1 MAIAIDLTG
10 RKALVT
16 GAGAGIGREIAVWLA
31 RAGAQVALLDVR
43 ADKAEETVALIA
55 AQSHPSKRLAFG
67 VVGDARDDNRLVAMI
82 HEAADRLGGLDIAV
96 NNIGMMGP
104 LGSAPWLQTTP
115 EMFRDVIDQNL
126 IITGISCMEEAK
138 LMANAD
144 AKKQS
149 GRETDKA
156 KGAAEDAAKG
166 DASSAANAGR
176 ASEEEASEAAGRLSP
191 AMDAANDGRASE
203 EEASEAAGRLS
214 PAMDAANDGR
224 ASEEE
229 ATGGVIINVSS
240 GETTRP
246 SPYMAGYGAAKAAIN
261 HLTATL
267 AAELGPLGIRVNAIA
282 PGTTLTETVKAAFT
296 EEHYSQVVEAT
307 PLRRE
312 TEADELARLV
322 VFLASDLARCITGQL
337 ILADAGA
344 HLSRTRP
351 PNIRTD

>member
-16 GAGAGIGREIAVWLA
+16 GAGAGIGREIAVCLA
-31 RAGAQVALLDVR
+31 RAGATVAVLDVR
-43 ADKAEETVALIA
+43 GDKAEETVALIA
-55 AQSHPSKRLAFG
+55 AESHPSKLMAFA
-67 VVGDARDDNRLVAMI
+67 VVGDARDDSRLIAMI

-115 EMFRDVIDQNL
+115 EMLRDVIDQNL
-126 IITGISCMEEAK
+126 VITGISCMEEAK
-138 LMANAD
+138 LMAGAD
-144 AKKQS
+144 AQQPS
-149 GRETDKA
+149 RGETT
-156 KGAAEDAAKG
+156 G
-166 DASSAANAGR
+166 
-176 ASEEEASEAAGRLSP
+176 
-191 AMDAANDGRASE
+191 
-203 EEASEAAGRLS
+203 
-214 PAMDAANDGR
+214 
-224 ASEEE
+224 
-229 ATGGVIINVSS
+229 ATGGVAESEQIGEKAGEAPSGVIINVSS

-261 HLTATL
+261 HLTSTL
-267 AAELGPLGIRVNAIA
+267 AVELGPLGIRVNAIA

-296 EEHYSQVVEAT
+296 EEHYRQVVEAT

-351 PNIRTD
+351 PNIRTE

>member
-31 RAGAQVALLDVR
+31 RAGATVAVLDVR
-43 ADKAEETVALIA
+43 SDKAEETVALIA
-55 AQSHPSKRLAFG
+55 AESHPSKLMAFA
-67 VVGDARDDNRLVAMI
+67 VVGDARDDSRLIAMI

-115 EMFRDVIDQNL
+115 EMLRDVIDQNL
-126 IITGISCMEEAK
+126 VITGISCMEEAK
-138 LMANAD
+138 LMAEAG
-144 AKKQS
+144 AQQPS
-149 GRETDKA
+149 RGEATGA
-156 KGAAEDAAKG
+156 TGGAAE
-166 DASSAANAGR
+166 
-176 ASEEEASEAAGRLSP
+176 SEQIGEKADEAPS
-191 AMDAANDGRASE
+191 
-203 EEASEAAGRLS
+203 
-214 PAMDAANDGR
+214 
-224 ASEEE
+224 
-229 ATGGVIINVSS
+229 GVIINVSS

-261 HLTATL
+261 HLTSTL
-267 AAELGPLGIRVNAIA
+267 AVELGPLGIRVNAIA

-296 EEHYSQVVEAT
+296 EEHYRQVVEAT

-351 PNIRTD
+351 PNIRTE

>member
-1 MAIAIDLTG
+1 MSIKINLEG
-10 RKALVT
+10 KKALVT

-31 RAGAQVALLDVR
+31 RAGAMVAVLDVR

-55 AQSHPSKRLAFG
+55 AESHPSKLLAFS
-67 VVGDARDDNRLVAMI
+67 VVGDARDDSRLVAMI
-82 HEAADRLGGLDIAV
+82 REAADRLGGLDIAV

-104 LGSAPWLQTTP
+104 KGSAPWLQTTP

-126 IITGISCMEEAK
+126 VITGVSCMEEAR
-138 LMANAD
+138 LMAGVDELGYGVATGEATETGGAD
-144 AKKQS
+144 AKNQAIEKTGDEAGNADKKADGS
-149 GRETDKA
+149 GGDKS
-156 KGAAEDAAKG
+156 D
-166 DASSAANAGR
+166 R
-176 ASEEEASEAAGRLSP
+176 
-191 AMDAANDGRASE
+191 
-203 EEASEAAGRLS
+203 
-214 PAMDAANDGR
+214 
-224 ASEEE
+224 
-229 ATGGVIINVSS
+229 VIINISS

-261 HLTATL
+261 HLTSTL
-267 AAELGPLGIRVNAIA
+267 AVELGPLGIRVNAIA

-296 EEHYSQVVEAT
+296 EEHYRQVVEAT

-351 PNIRTD
+351 PNIRTE

>member
-1 MAIAIDLTG
+1 MAIAIDLNG
-10 RKALVT
+10 RRALVT

-31 RAGAQVALLDVR
+31 RAGATVAVLDVR

-55 AQSHPSKRLAFG
+55 AESHPSKLMAFA
-67 VVGDARDDNRLVAMI
+67 VVGDARDDSRLIAMI

-115 EMFRDVIDQNL
+115 EMLRDVIDQNL
-126 IITGISCMEEAK
+126 VITGISCMEEAK
-138 LMANAD
+138 LMA
-144 AKKQS
+144 
-149 GRETDKA
+149 
-156 KGAAEDAAKG
+156 
-166 DASSAANAGR
+166 
-176 ASEEEASEAAGRLSP
+176 EAPS
-191 AMDAANDGRASE
+191 
-203 EEASEAAGRLS
+203 
-214 PAMDAANDGR
+214 
-224 ASEEE
+224 
-229 ATGGVIINVSS
+229 GVIINVSS

-261 HLTATL
+261 HLTSTL
-267 AAELGPLGIRVNAIA
+267 AVELGPLGIRVNAIA

-296 EEHYSQVVEAT
+296 EEHYRQVVEAT

-351 PNIRTD
+351 PNIRTE

>member
-1 MAIAIDLTG
+1 MALLCHFTNSMAIAIDLTG

-31 RAGAQVALLDVR
+31 RAGAMVAVLDVR
-43 ADKAEETVALIA
+43 ADKAEETAALIA
-55 AQSHPSKRLAFG
+55 AESHPSKLLAFA
-67 VVGDARDDNRLVAMI
+67 VVGDARDDSRLVAMI
-82 HEAADRLGGLDIAV
+82 REAADRLGGLDIAV

-104 LGSAPWLQTTP
+104 KGSAPWLQTTP
-115 EMFRDVIDQNL
+115 EMLRDVIDQNL
-126 IITGISCMEEAK
+126 VITGISCMEEAR
-138 LMANAD
+138 LMAGVDELGYGVATGEATETGGAD
-144 AKKQS
+144 AKNQAIE
-149 GRETDKA
+149 GTGDE
-156 KGAAEDAAKG
+156 EDEAG
-166 DASSAANAGR
+166 DAVNKADGAGGDKSHR
-176 ASEEEASEAAGRLSP
+176 
-191 AMDAANDGRASE
+191 
-203 EEASEAAGRLS
+203 
-214 PAMDAANDGR
+214 
-224 ASEEE
+224 
-229 ATGGVIINVSS
+229 VIINISS

-261 HLTATL
+261 HLTSTL
-267 AAELGPLGIRVNAIA
+267 AVELGPLGIRVNAVA

-296 EEHYSQVVEAT
+296 EEHYRQVVEAT

-351 PNIRTD
+351 PNIRTE

>member
-1 MAIAIDLTG
+1 MALLCHFPNNMAIAIDLTG
-10 RKALVT
+10 RKTLVT

-31 RAGAQVALLDVR
+31 RAGAMVAVLDVR

-55 AQSHPSKRLAFG
+55 AESHPSKLLAFA
-67 VVGDARDDNRLVAMI
+67 VVGDARDDSRLVAMI
-82 HEAADRLGGLDIAV
+82 REAADRLGGLDIAV

-104 LGSAPWLQTTP
+104 KGSAPWLQTTP

-126 IITGISCMEEAK
+126 VITGISCMEEAR

-144 AKKQS
+144 AS
-149 GRETDKA
+149 
-156 KGAAEDAAKG
+156 
-166 DASSAANAGR
+166 
-176 ASEEEASEAAGRLSP
+176 
-191 AMDAANDGRASE
+191 
-203 EEASEAAGRLS
+203 
-214 PAMDAANDGR
+214 
-224 ASEEE
+224 
-229 ATGGVIINVSS
+229 IINISS

-261 HLTATL
+261 HLTSTL
-267 AAELGPLGIRVNAIA
+267 AVELGPLGIRVNAVA

-296 EEHYSQVVEAT
+296 EEHYRQVVEAT

-351 PNIRTD
+351 PNIRAE

>member
-31 RAGAQVALLDVR
+31 RAGATVAVLDVR
-43 ADKAEETVALIA
+43 ADKADETVALIA
-55 AQSHPSKRLAFG
+55 TESHPSKRLAFA
-67 VVGDARDDNRLVAMI
+67 VVGDARDDTCLVAII

-104 LGSAPWLQTTP
+104 LGSAPWMQTTS

-126 IITGISCMEEAK
+126 VITGISCMEEAK
-138 LMANAD
+138 LMANAGT
-144 AKKQS
+144 KKQS
-149 GRETDKA
+149 GREADKA
-156 KGAAEDAAKG
+156 KDAAEEAATG
-166 DASSAANAGR
+166 EASSAAQ
-176 ASEEEASEAAGRLSP
+176 
-191 AMDAANDGRASE
+191 
-203 EEASEAAGRLS
+203 
-214 PAMDAANDGR
+214 DGR

-229 ATGGVIINVSS
+229 ATGGVIINISS

-296 EEHYSQVVEAT
+296 EEHYRQVVEAT

-312 TEADELARLV
+312 TGADELARLV

-351 PNIRTD
+351 PNIRTN

>member
-1 MAIAIDLTG
+1 MAIAIDLNG
-10 RKALVT
+10 RRALVT

-31 RAGAQVALLDVR
+31 RAGATVAVLDVR
-43 ADKAEETVALIA
+43 GDKAEETVALIA
-55 AQSHPSKRLAFG
+55 AESHPSKLMAFA
-67 VVGDARDDNRLVAMI
+67 VVGDARDDSRLIAMI

-126 IITGISCMEEAK
+126 VITGISCMEEAK
-138 LMANAD
+138 LMAE
-144 AKKQS
+144 S
-149 GRETDKA
+149 GAQQPSRGEATGA
-156 KGAAEDAAKG
+156 TGGAAESEQIGEK
-166 DASSAANAGR
+166 AG
-176 ASEEEASEAAGRLSP
+176 EAPS
-191 AMDAANDGRASE
+191 
-203 EEASEAAGRLS
+203 
-214 PAMDAANDGR
+214 
-224 ASEEE
+224 
-229 ATGGVIINVSS
+229 GVIINVSS

-261 HLTATL
+261 HLTSTL
-267 AAELGPLGIRVNAIA
+267 AVELGPLGIRVNAIA

-296 EEHYSQVVEAT
+296 EEHYRQVVEAT
-307 PLRRE
+307 PMRRE

-351 PNIRTD
+351 PNIRTE

>member
-1 MAIAIDLTG
+1 MAIAIDLNG
-10 RKALVT
+10 RRALVT

-31 RAGAQVALLDVR
+31 RAGATVAVLDVR

-55 AQSHPSKRLAFG
+55 AESHPSKLMAFA
-67 VVGDARDDNRLVAMI
+67 VVGDARDDSRLIAMI

-115 EMFRDVIDQNL
+115 EMLRDVIDQNL
-126 IITGISCMEEAK
+126 VITGISCMEEAK
-138 LMANAD
+138 LMA
-144 AKKQS
+144 
-149 GRETDKA
+149 
-156 KGAAEDAAKG
+156 
-166 DASSAANAGR
+166 
-176 ASEEEASEAAGRLSP
+176 EAAAQQPSRG
-191 AMDAANDGRASE
+191 
-203 EEASEAAGRLS
+203 
-214 PAMDAANDGR
+214 
-224 ASEEE
+224 E
-229 ATGGVIINVSS
+229 ATGATGGAVEGEQIGEKADEAPSRVIINVSS

-261 HLTATL
+261 HLTSTL
-267 AAELGPLGIRVNAIA
+267 AVELGPLGIRVNAIA

-296 EEHYSQVVEAT
+296 EEHYRQVVEAT
-307 PLRRE
+307 PMRRE
-312 TEADELARLV
+312 TQADELARLV

-351 PNIRTD
+351 PNIRTE

>member
-16 GAGAGIGREIAVWLA
+16 GSGAGIGREIARWLA
-31 RAGAQVALLDVR
+31 RAGATVAVLDVR
-43 ADKAEETVALIA
+43 DDKAEETVALIA
-55 AQSHPSKRLAFG
+55 AESHPSKRLAFA
-67 VVGDARDDNRLVAMI
+67 VVGDARDDNRLVGMI
-82 HEAADRLGGLDIAV
+82 HEAAEKLGGLDIAV
-96 NNIGMMGP
+96 NNIGMMGS
-104 LGSAPWLQTTP
+104 LGSAPWLQMTP
-115 EMFRDVIDQNL
+115 AMFRDVIDQNL
-126 IITGISCMEEAK
+126 VITGISCMEEAK
-138 LMANAD
+138 LMAAAD
-144 AKKQS
+144 A
-149 GRETDKA
+149 GNA
-156 KGAAEDAAKG
+156 YGGATTGA
-166 DASSAANAGR
+166 
-176 ASEEEASEAAGRLSP
+176 EEASTAERAG
-191 AMDAANDGRASE
+191 GRMQADSE
-203 EEASEAAGRLS
+203 RRQAEERTDETA
-214 PAMDAANDGR
+214 DK
-224 ASEEE
+224 
-229 ATGGVIINVSS
+229 VIINISS

-267 AAELGPLGIRVNAIA
+267 AVELGPLGINVNAIA

-296 EEHYSQVVEAT
+296 EEHYRQVVEAT

>member
-31 RAGAQVALLDVR
+31 RAGATVAVLDVR

-55 AQSHPSKRLAFG
+55 AESHPSKRLAFA
-67 VVGDARDDNRLVAMI
+67 VVGDARDDTRLVAMI

-115 EMFRDVIDQNL
+115 EMFRDVIEQNL
-126 IITGISCMEEAK
+126 VITGISSMEEAK

-144 AKKQS
+144 AGKQS
-149 GRETDKA
+149 GRETGKA
-156 KGAAEDAAKG
+156 KDAAEDAAKG

-176 ASEEEASEAAGRLSP
+176 ASEEEA
-191 AMDAANDGRASE
+191 
-203 EEASEAAGRLS
+203 
-214 PAMDAANDGR
+214 
-224 ASEEE
+224 
-229 ATGGVIINVSS
+229 TGGVIINISS

-261 HLTATL
+261 HLTSTL

-296 EEHYSQVVEAT
+296 EEHYRQVVEAT

-337 ILADAGA
+337 LLADAGA

>member
-31 RAGAQVALLDVR
+31 RAGAMVAVLDVR

-55 AQSHPSKRLAFG
+55 AESHPSKLLAFS
-67 VVGDARDDNRLVAMI
+67 VVGDARDDSRLVAMI
-82 HEAADRLGGLDIAV
+82 REAADRLGGLDIAV

-104 LGSAPWLQTTP
+104 KGSAPWLQTTP

-126 IITGISCMEEAK
+126 VITGVSCMEEAK
-138 LMANAD
+138 LMAKVD
-144 AKKQS
+144 AQRPS
-149 GRETDKA
+149 
-156 KGAAEDAAKG
+156 KG
-166 DASSAANAGR
+166 
-176 ASEEEASEAAGRLSP
+176 
-191 AMDAANDGRASE
+191 
-203 EEASEAAGRLS
+203 
-214 PAMDAANDGR
+214 
-224 ASEEE
+224 E
-229 ATGGVIINVSS
+229 ATGETDATGRAAESEQTGEKTDEAPRGVIINVSS

-246 SPYMAGYGAAKAAIN
+246 SPYLAGYGAAKAAIN
-261 HLTATL
+261 HLTSTL
-267 AAELGPLGIRVNAIA
+267 AVELGPLGIRVNAIA

-296 EEHYSQVVEAT
+296 EEHYRQVVEAT

-312 TEADELARLV
+312 TQADELARLV

-351 PNIRTD
+351 PNIRTE

>member
-10 RKALVT
+10 QKALVT

-31 RAGAQVALLDVR
+31 RAGATVAVLDVR

-55 AQSHPSKRLAFG
+55 AESHPSKRLAFA
-67 VVGDARDDNRLVAMI
+67 VVGDARDDTRLVAMI

-115 EMFRDVIDQNL
+115 EMFRDVIEQNL

-138 LMANAD
+138 LMMNAD
-144 AKKQS
+144 AGKQS
-149 GRETDKA
+149 GRETGKA
-156 KGAAEDAAKG
+156 KDAAEDAAKG
-166 DASSAANAGR
+166 DASSAANDDR
-176 ASEEEASEAAGRLSP
+176 ASEDGASEAAGRLPS
-191 AMDAANDGRASE
+191 AMEAANA
-203 EEASEAAGRLS
+203 
-214 PAMDAANDGR
+214 GR

-229 ATGGVIINVSS
+229 ATGGVIINISS

-261 HLTATL
+261 HLTSTL

-296 EEHYSQVVEAT
+296 EEHYRQVVEAT

>member
-31 RAGAQVALLDVR
+31 RAGAMVAVLDAR
-43 ADKAEETVALIA
+43 SDKAKETVALIA
-55 AQSHPSKRLAFG
+55 AESHPSKLLAFA
-67 VVGDARDDNRLVAMI
+67 VVGDARDDSRLVAMI
-82 HEAADRLGGLDIAV
+82 REAADRLGGLDIAV

-104 LGSAPWLQTTP
+104 KGSAPWLQTTP

-126 IITGISCMEEAK
+126 VITGISCMEEAR
-138 LMANAD
+138 LMAGAD
-144 AKKQS
+144 AS
-149 GRETDKA
+149 
-156 KGAAEDAAKG
+156 
-166 DASSAANAGR
+166 
-176 ASEEEASEAAGRLSP
+176 
-191 AMDAANDGRASE
+191 
-203 EEASEAAGRLS
+203 
-214 PAMDAANDGR
+214 
-224 ASEEE
+224 
-229 ATGGVIINVSS
+229 IINISS

-261 HLTATL
+261 HLTSTL
-267 AAELGPLGIRVNAIA
+267 AVELGPLGIRVNAVA

-296 EEHYSQVVEAT
+296 EEHYRQVVEAT

-351 PNIRTD
+351 PNIRTE

>member
-1 MAIAIDLTG
+1 MSIKINLEG
-10 RKALVT
+10 KKALVT

-31 RAGAQVALLDVR
+31 RAGAMVAVLDVR

-55 AQSHPSKRLAFG
+55 AESHPSKLLAFS
-67 VVGDARDDNRLVAMI
+67 VAGDARDDSRLVAMI
-82 HEAADRLGGLDIAV
+82 REAADRLGGLDIAV

-104 LGSAPWLQTTP
+104 KGSAPWPQTTP

-126 IITGISCMEEAK
+126 VITGISCMEEAR

-144 AKKQS
+144 AS
-149 GRETDKA
+149 
-156 KGAAEDAAKG
+156 
-166 DASSAANAGR
+166 
-176 ASEEEASEAAGRLSP
+176 
-191 AMDAANDGRASE
+191 
-203 EEASEAAGRLS
+203 
-214 PAMDAANDGR
+214 
-224 ASEEE
+224 
-229 ATGGVIINVSS
+229 IINISS

-261 HLTATL
+261 HLTSTL
-267 AAELGPLGIRVNAIA
+267 AVELGPLGIRVNAIA
-282 PGTTLTETVKAAFT
+282 PGTTLTETVRAAFT
-296 EEHYSQVVEAT
+296 EEHYRQVVEAT

-312 TEADELARLV
+312 TQADELARLV

-351 PNIRTD
+351 PNIRTE